1 MKKSFRSTVIMLC
14 AMVLCLMVCTSGALA
29 AQKTVSIDVEIK
41 LEGTPLPSPAE
52 TYTVLMRA
60 DDASFP
66 MPSGSSTGYY
76 ELKIT
81 GAGTAKFPVT
91 TYDKVG
97 VYTYTIQQVVGANAQ
112 CTYDQ
117 RIYDLTV
124 TITNKLPNY
133 DGFDAYVAFNE
144 KSATE
149 KPDKAEFINKYP
161 IVTPTPTT
169 PPSSGDGTITATG
182 VTDSWPYYLAGAAV
196 LVIIAFV
203 MIMIMRRKED
213 ETDGEKN

>member
-1 MKKSFRSTVIMLC
+1 MKKSFRSTAMMLC

-29 AQKTVSIDVEIK
+29 AQKTVSVDVEIK
-41 LEGTPLPSPAE
+41 LEGTLPSPAE

-66 MPSGSSTGYY
+66 MPSGSATGYY

-81 GAGTAKFPVT
+81 GAGAAKFPVT
-91 TYDKVG
+91 TYDRVG
-97 VYTYTIQQVVGANAQ
+97 IYTYTIQQVVGANAK

-117 RIYDLTV
+117 RIYELTV
-124 TITNKLPNY
+124 YITNAN
-133 DGFDAYVAFNE
+133 DGGFDAHVVFNE

-149 KPDKAEFINKYP
+149 KPDKAAFINKYP
-161 IVTPTPTT
+161 VVTPTPTT
-169 PPSSGDGTITATG
+169 APSSGGGTITATG

-196 LVIIAFV
+196 LVIIAFA